1 MVNILY
7 GFVDIKWGN
16 KLLEVLFLLG
26 ILKVNKY
33 FIVFIPLFNFVVY
46 GVYKNLIASIM
57 IIDYLGTTDDNKA
70 CLWSSNCK
78 KVPCRVPDKF

>member
-1 MVNILY
+1 MISCTLAVNILY
-7 GFVDIKWGN
+7 GFVDVKWGN
-16 KLLEVLFLLG
+16 KLLEILFLLR
-26 ILKVNKY
+26 ILEVNKY

-70 CLWSSNCK
+70 CL
-78 KVPCRVPDKF
+78 

>member
-1 MVNILY
+1 VISCTLAVNILY
-7 GFVDIKWGN
+7 GFVDVKWGN
-16 KLLEVLFLLG
+16 KLLEILFLLR
-26 ILKVNKY
+26 ILEVNKY

-70 CLWSSNCK
+70 CL
-78 KVPCRVPDKF
+78 